1 MTAEHP
7 LGYGVHITSIG
18 PVVEPEPDVS
28 SEARMHT
35 LDASCW
41 CHPKV
46 ETIAP
51 KSRAVIHEDDPTTS
65 PEPPEDPT

>member
-1 MTAEHP
+1 MTTD
-7 LGYGVHITSIG
+7 VHAL
-18 PVVEPEPDVS
+18 PEVA
-28 SEARMHT
+28 SEDRMHA

-51 KSRAVIHEDDPTTS
+51 KSRAVIHSEDDPLADHIPT
-65 PEPPEDPT
+65 EEDRS